1 MSAMQRSSGAS
12 HEKLGRREK
21 ILLTH
26 IFFICQKIRIFHLDD
41 LKTYLN
47 LNGHIFPGIAPSA
60 DILLDKRELK
70 KFRMALY
77 RLKNRDYLK
86 VCREIDGINLNLT
99 KARSYLYEVTE
110 KGFEAA
116 RQAAREVLEK
126 EIVEKA
132 VRRFTLRGVK
142 WATIDEIM
150 EEMWE
155 LSKDMGLF
163 ASRKEFE
170 EYWTKHK
177 VAIILNNIGLE
188 KTRRRIRGKIF
199 RGYIL
204 AVNR

>member
-1 MSAMQRSSGAS
+1 MSATEKSSGAS
-12 HEKLGRREK
+12 HERLGRREK

-41 LKTYLN
+41 LKTYLD

-60 DILLDKRELK
+60 NIPLDERELK
-70 KFRMALY
+70 KFRLALY

-86 VCREIDGINLNLT
+86 VCREIDGINLT

-116 RQAAREVLEK
+116 RQAAREVLKK
-126 EIVEKA
+126 EIVEKT

-177 VAIILNNIGLE
+177 VATILKNIGLE

-204 AVNR
+204 DVNR

>member
-1 MSAMQRSSGAS
+1 M
-12 HEKLGRREK
+12 
-21 ILLTH
+21 
-26 IFFICQKIRIFHLDD
+26 
-41 LKTYLN
+41 
-47 LNGHIFPGIAPSA
+47 
-60 DILLDKRELK
+60 
-70 KFRMALY
+70 
-77 RLKNRDYLK
+77 
-86 VCREIDGINLNLT
+86 CREIEGINLNLT

-110 KGFEAA
+110 KGFETA

-177 VAIILNNIGLE
+177 VATILKNIGLE